1 MGSNPF
7 QNQPNPFQNQGGFDL
22 ATVLGQTITPGDKLL
37 PQGTDLALNALRT
50 QASDSLKEGSFSAR
64 HPYGSAVLSALAGAA
79 LGGIGGGMDSS
90 VGAGKGALLGA
101 LMGGV
106 QAPLLERQRKQGVA
120 KSYMDMAPKVLE
132 WQKGLEDMR
141 GARAG
146 GFYAK
151 TLGENAGFDMSHMP
165 DGPMSDAL
173 VQDAIGGVRGSS
185 VAPEM
190 MGLLARALGQGT
202 EMGAGLY
209 GAASNPQGMP
219 PQGGPQ
225 GLPPQP
231 VAKDMGGGVMLKQDP
246 SLVPQAMQAG
256 PLQGGVVQQALPPAG
271 SRGLPLVSEDVL
283 KAMIAQVGPNQRE
296 GLQRGLEAPKTVA
309 EANKYNADAKS
320 TIEKL
325 AAEIAKLQADA
336 TESKSRAN
344 LYNRTNPNIRSGGSD
359 GSNAQM
365 ANTIRA
371 LQTVVQFGDDEQSS
385 MALRQLQALQMG
397 GAPAANPTQMLPSAQ
412 PGMDMGAMLQQ
423 PRPRLLDNIR
433 GFMPEPKYGVR

>member
-7 QNQPNPFQNQGGFDL
+7 QQQNGFDL
-22 ATVLGQTITPGDKLL
+22 AAVLGKTIDPNDQLL
-37 PQGTDLALNALRT
+37 PQGTNDALQALRG
-50 QASDSLKEGSFSAR
+50 QASQSLQGGSFSAR
-64 HPYGSAVLSALAGAA
+64 HPIGSAVLSALAGAA

-141 GARAG
+141 GKRAG

-151 TLGENAGFDMSHMP
+151 TLGKNAGFNMSHMP
-165 DGPMSDAL
+165 DGPMSDTL
-173 VQDAIGGVRGSS
+173 VQDAIGAVRGSAA
-185 VAPEM
+185 APEM
-190 MGLLARALGQGT
+190 MDVLARALGQGT
-202 EMGAGLY
+202 QMGARLHN
-209 GAASNPQGMP
+209 AAANPQGMP
-219 PQGGPQ
+219 QGAPQ
-225 GLPPQP
+225 GLPSQP
-231 VAKDMGGGVMLKQDP
+231 VAPLTTQPISTEPYVQDYGP
-246 SLVPQAMQAG
+246 NPYEPAPMQA
-256 PLQGGVVQQALPPAG
+256 GVVQQALPPAG
-271 SRGLPLVSEDVL
+271 SRGLPLISEDVL
-283 KAMIAQVGPNQRE
+283 KAVIAQMGPSQRE

-325 AAEIAKLQADA
+325 SAEIAKLQADA
-336 TESKSRAN
+336 AESKSRAN

-371 LQTVVQFGDDEQSS
+371 LQTVVQFGDDQQSA
-385 MALRQLQALQMG
+385 MALRQLQFLFQG
-397 GAPAANPTQMLPSAQ
+397 GSSANPIQMLPSAQ
-412 PGMDMGAMLQQ
+412 IGADMGSMLQ
-423 PRPRLLDNIR
+423 RPNKRLLENL
-433 GFMPEPKYGVR
+433 PAYKNNTYGVR

>member
-22 ATVLGQTITPGDKLL
+22 ATVLGKTIDPNDALL

-50 QASDSLKEGSFSAR
+50 QASDSLEKGSFSAK
-64 HPYGSAVLSALAGAA
+64 HPFGSAVLSALAGAA

-101 LMGGV
+101 LMGGI

-141 GARAG
+141 GKRAG

-151 TLGENAGFDMSHMP
+151 TLGENAGFNMSHMP
-165 DGPMSDAL
+165 DGPISDTL
-173 VQDAIGGVRGSS
+173 VQDAIGAVRGSAA
-185 VAPEM
+185 APEM
-190 MGLLARALGQGT
+190 MDVLARALGQGT
-202 EMGAGLY
+202 QMGAGLY
-209 GAASNPQGMP
+209 NAAANPQGMP
-219 PQGGPQ
+219 QGATQ
-225 GLPPQP
+225 GLPSQP
-231 VAKDMGGGVMLKQDP
+231 VAKDMGGGVMLEQDP
-246 SLVPQAMQAG
+246 SLIPQAMQAG

-271 SRGLPLVSEDVL
+271 SRGLPLISEDVL
-283 KAMIAQVGPNQRE
+283 KAVIAQMGPSQRE

-325 AAEIAKLQADA
+325 SAEIAKLQADA
-336 TESKSRAN
+336 GESKSRAN

-371 LQTVVQFGDDEQSS
+371 LQTVVQFGDDQQSA

-397 GAPAANPTQMLPSAQ
+397 GAFANPAQMLPSAQ

-423 PRPRLLDNIR
+423 PRPRLLDNIK

>member
-1 MGSNPF
+1 MGS
-7 QNQPNPFQNQGGFDL
+7 NPFQNQGGFDL
-22 ATVLGQTITPGDKLL
+22 ATVLGKTITPGDKLL
-37 PQGTDLALNALRT
+37 PQGTDLALDALRT
-50 QASDSLKEGSFSAR
+50 QASDSLTGGSFSAK
-64 HPYGSAVLSALAGAA
+64 HPYGSAILSALAGAA

-120 KSYMDMAPKVLE
+120 KNYMELAPKVLE

-141 GARAG
+141 GKRAG

-173 VQDAIGGVRGSS
+173 VQDAIGGVRGSA
-185 VAPEM
+185 VAPEVT
-190 MGLLARALGQGT
+190 GLLARALGQGT

-209 GAASNPQGMP
+209 GSAANPQGM

-231 VAKDMGGGVMLKQDP
+231 VAKNMGGGVMLEQDP

-256 PLQGGVVQQALPPAG
+256 PLQGGVMQQALPPAG

-283 KAMIAQVGPNQRE
+283 KAMVAQIGPSQRE

-309 EANKYNADAKS
+309 ETNKYNADAKS

-344 LYNRTNPNIRSGGSD
+344 LYNRTNPNIRGGGSD

-397 GAPAANPTQMLPSAQ
+397 GAPVANPMQMLPSAQ
-412 PGMDMGAMLQQ
+412 TGMDMGAMLQQ
-423 PRPRLLDNIR
+423 PRPRLLDSIR

>member
-1 MGSNPF
+1 MGS
-7 QNQPNPFQNQGGFDL
+7 NPFQNQGGFDL
-22 ATVLGQTITPGDKLL
+22 AAVLGKTIDPNDQLL
-37 PQGTDLALNALRT
+37 PQGTNDALQALRG
-50 QASDSLKEGSFSAR
+50 QASQSLQGGSFSAR
-64 HPYGSAVLSALAGAA
+64 HPIGSAVLSALAGAA

-141 GARAG
+141 GKRAG

-173 VQDAIGGVRGSS
+173 VQDALGGVRGSA

-202 EMGAGLY
+202 EMGGRLY
-209 GAASNPQGMP
+209 GDAANPQGMP
-219 PQGGPQ
+219 PQSGPQ

-231 VAKDMGGGVMLKQDP
+231 VAKDMGGGVMLEQDP

-256 PLQGGVVQQALPPAG
+256 PMQGGVVQQALPPAG
-271 SRGLPLVSEDVL
+271 SRGLPLVSEDIL

-296 GLQRGLEAPKTVA
+296 GLQRGLEAPETVSKV
-309 EANKYNADAKS
+309 NKNNADARS

-325 AAEIAKLQADA
+325 SAEIAKLQADA
-336 TESKSRAN
+336 KESQSRAS
-344 LYNRTNPNIRSGGSD
+344 LYNRTDPNIRSGGAQ
-359 GSNAQM
+359 NADMGPLNARINALKELAGGKYTDEAIAAQAQRELARISGM
-365 ANTIRA
+365 ALPAPDIT
-371 LQTVVQFGDDEQSS
+371 QSS
-385 MALRQLQALQMG
+385 
-397 GAPAANPTQMLPSAQ
+397 APFDLGVMIQSPLK
-412 PGMDMGAMLQQ
+412 
-423 PRPRLLDNIR
+423 RLLDNLPQFR
-433 GFMPEPKYGVR
+433 ANNAGLR